1 MYPKSLLVSLA
12 TVLAVIAIQALYLKS
27 LPGSLVRVYYAHDC
41 GEFNKAPAA
50 DMTALYDGYVFDYRI
65 PLSMTAEDM
74 VEIKHMV
81 GDRKQADMTVLIH
94 MAAWVRTKMTFG
106 RSGET
111 AITGSADA
119 LQSPSSRGTY
129 RGLCDRYARNF
140 AAACQSAG
148 IPARVIELN
157 GHVVPEAFLRES
169 GRWIMVDPTLGYYIS
184 SDGVPLS
191 VAEIINAYR
200 KGKQTHAA
208 VFAAERGDDSI
219 YRPAD
224 ESSLKEIYLN
234 GFTVVSNQHLEA
246 TQILSYIAGS
256 LSLPIA
262 KLQYLDGN
270 SVKIGRKEDI
280 LRKILA
286 VNATVLFL
294 LAAIAALKPLRRRAN
309 LLNRDA
315 GK

>member
-1 MYPKSLLVSLA
+1 MYSKSLLVSLGA
-12 TVLAVIAIQALYLKS
+12 ILAAIIIQALYLKA
-27 LPGSLVRVYYAHDC
+27 LPGSLVRVYYTEDVDD
-41 GEFNKAPAA
+41 FNKPPAA

-74 VEIKHMV
+74 IEIKHMV

-106 RSGET
+106 NSGET

-119 LQSPSSRGTY
+119 VQSPSSRS
-129 RGLCDRYARNF
+129 GLCDRYARYF

-148 IPARVIELN
+148 IPARIIELN

-200 KGKQTHAA
+200 KGRQTNAA

-219 YRPAD
+219 YRAAD
-224 ESSLKEIYLN
+224 DKSLKEIYLN
-234 GFTVVSNQHLEA
+234 GFTVVSNQHLE
-246 TQILSYIAGS
+246 TPQILSYIAGKR
-256 LSLPIA
+256 SLPVA

-270 SVKIGRKEDI
+270 SVKIGRKESF
-280 LRKILA
+280 LRAILA
-286 VNATVLFL
+286 LNMSIFAL
-294 LAAIAALKPLRRRAN
+294 LVVIAALNALRRRPAP
-309 LLNRDA
+309 
-315 GK
+315 